1 MLSALFNSNPM
12 TNARVEEWLQNA
24 EACPSTIAV
33 IQHAEDDGEEEVTSK
48 YTPVKI
54 SFWAKFKN
62 FWLVHYNLRR
72 HPFSV

>member
-1 MLSALFNSNPM
+1 MKSTTM
-12 TNARVEEWLQNA
+12 TNARVEAWMQNA
-24 EACPSTIAV
+24 EACPSTEAV

-48 YTPVKI
+48 YTPVKV